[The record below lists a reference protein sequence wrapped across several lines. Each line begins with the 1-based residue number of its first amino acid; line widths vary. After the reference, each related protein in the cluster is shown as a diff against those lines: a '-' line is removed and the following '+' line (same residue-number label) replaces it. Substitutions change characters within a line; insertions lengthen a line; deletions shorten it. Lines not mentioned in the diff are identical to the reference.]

1 MPPFLRVSSL
11 RGTHKWQRESSE
23 KSFTRIGVD
32 TALSFTIREGRRRN
46 RIYRKKKRK
55 R

>member
-23 KSFTRIGVD
+23 KSFTRIRGGYCAFVHD
-32 TALSFTIREGRRRN
+32 PGRSPQEPHLP
-46 RIYRKKKRK
+46 
-55 R
+55 